1 MIMSDALNVFGIEYV
16 GVAGIKASGTDGN
29 IKTYIR
35 PQGTKSISA
44 NGTGIDVS
52 AYAAVDVAVPSGTPT
67 LQSKTKSYTPTETA
81 QTESVTADSGYDGLD
96 TVSISVAAI
105 PSNYVGSGVTRR
117 DSTDLSASG
126 ATVSVPSGY
135 YENNASKTIPNA
147 SLGVKSVSK
156 TKADGKFTTKFSWN
170 DATDGY
176 FNQVLI
182 NSLNYAA
189 QDSLVLENKTVTPT
203 TSQQVVT
210 PTIPADNYLESVT
223 VLAMPSGSLVAEISG
238 ADEEPSISVSNT
250 GLISVQGG
258 YSGTVHPISTSG
270 FIDSSATTELEIAI
284 SGTSQLSTQSATT
297 ITPSS
302 TVQTAVAAGKYT
314 TGAVTVAAVP
324 SGTAGTPTATKGA
337 VSNHSVSV
345 TPSVTNTTGYI
356 TGSTMTGTAVTVT
369 ASELVSG
376 SETKT
381 ENGTY
386 DVTNLA
392 EIVVD
397 VSGGGSTGA
406 QVDVVSTT
414 PSAAVGY
421 IQFEDLKGEPTS
433 LAVIARGD
441 IATASSEKVAAVV
454 WDGSIPIALFG
465 QKITNTSNAQVSYTN
480 GAFSAS
486 YSSGVLTIYASG
498 VDFQPI
504 QYDLVYSY
512 SGSASAIGTTDVQ
525 VGSGAT
531 SITFT
536 GLEDE
541 PIYWSCVFKSNF
553 STSSGYQRVIA
564 VVYDGTDTY
573 GLEMDSGAHAAT
585 HWTSSY
591 SNGSLTITSN
601 GTNQGGYFHQPGYY
615 QLTYAVG
622 DPSPYQK
629 KSVTYTP
636 TTSQQTA
643 TITADTGYDA
653 LSQVSV
659 TVNAMPTMTLP
670 SSASATSSGT
680 SKATITP
687 GSSVQYLNIPT
698 GYNGTAQ
705 YYTIG
710 ASGGGGG
717 SLTVATKTL
726 TLTAVSRTLSFT
738 SLSGQPKY
746 WFVRCTSNV
755 SSSGST
761 TYYYVTDAF
770 YDGTSVKGNTFR
782 IGSTRRVQNITS
794 GITQSY
800 SGGTLTITAG
810 SSSGATPGQFYGAS
824 GIGYE
829 LVYIY

>member
-1 MIMSDALNVFGIEYV
+1 MSQYLV
-16 GVAGIKASGTDGN
+16 
-29 IKTYIR
+29 
-35 PQGTKSISA
+35 TKSLLDSLA
-44 NGTGIDVS
+44 NAVATKAGTYPPMTI
-52 AYAAVDVAVPSGTPT
+52 AEMTTAVANLPSGAT
-67 LQSKTKSYTPTETA
+67 LQAKSNISPTTSSQTITPD
-81 QTESVTADSGYDGLD
+81 QGYDGLSSVQINAMPFGSV
-96 TVSISVAAI
+96 TAPATIS
-105 PSNYVGSGVTRR
+105 G
-117 DSTDLSASG
+117 SG
-126 ATVSVPSGY
+126 ATVSAAT
-135 YENNASKTIPNA
+135 NTLTLTKT
-147 SLGVKSVSK
+147 
-156 TKADGKFTTKFSWN
+156 
-170 DATDGY
+170 
-176 FNQVLI
+176 
-182 NSLNYAA
+182 
-189 QDSLVLENKTVTPT
+189 
-203 TSQQVVT
+203 
-210 PTIPADNYLESVT
+210 
-223 VLAMPSGSLVAEISG
+223 
-238 ADEEPSISVSNT
+238 
-250 GLISVQGG
+250 
-258 YSGTVHPISTSG
+258 
-270 FIDSSATTELEIAI
+270 
-284 SGTSQLSTQSATT
+284 
-297 ITPSS
+297 
-302 TVQTAVAAGKYT
+302 
-314 TGAVTVAAVP
+314 
-324 SGTAGTPTATKGA
+324 
-337 VSNHSVSV
+337 VSV
-345 TPSVTNTTGYI
+345 TPSVTTAGYVSAGTAGNSSVDLTASIPTQTAQTYNPQAADRTIASGTYLLGTQTIKGAPLQSKTVTSNGTVYPDTGYY
-356 TGSTMTGTAVTVT
+356 GLS
-369 ASELVSG
+369 
-376 SETKT
+376 
-381 ENGTY
+381 
-386 DVTNLA
+386 DV
-392 EIVVD
+392 VVN
-397 VSGGGSTGA
+397 VGGSTGA
-406 QVDVVSTT
+406 QVDIVSTT
-414 PSAAVGY
+414 PSSAAGY

-454 WDGSIPIALFG
+454 WDGSTPIALFG
-465 QKITNTSNAQVSYTN
+465 QKITNTSNAQVSYTD

-512 SGSASAIGTTDVQ
+512 SGSASAIGTKDVQ

-564 VVYDGTDTY
+564 VVYDGTNTY

-585 HWTSSY
+585 HWTSTY

-622 DPSPYQK
+622 EPSPYQK

-653 LSQVSV
+653 LSQVNV

-670 SSASATSSGT
+670 NSASATSSGT

-726 TLTAVSRTLSFT
+726 TLTAVSQTLSFT

-770 YDGTSVKGNTFR
+770 YDGTNIKGNTFR

-794 GITQSY
+794 GISQSY

-824 GIGYE
+824 NVGYE